1 MGNKNVNKSR
11 SISLLKKVTFNS
23 ARFDNHSQVIKSVG
37 TQRDYRDCIKLYLDW
52 CDLNAVATNSLGN
65 KAILTV
71 YLEEKSEIYKQKTL
85 DQHRM
90 ALNASYH
97 KKLPFV
103 KSLLDTMLVARDYR
117 LSEIMA
123 IIYNIQPKNAIAILM
138 CFFCG
143 FRAHEFATIR
153 MISEGER
160 TNTREW
166 SEKLFCCE
174 INFSIYLVTGKGGLC
189 RQIAIPNEFSQI
201 IEKRRLKHPLKVR
214 DREVYYEMN
223 YDLGY
228 GKALSQCFSR
238 ASKKY
243 LKYSTGLHGLRHSY
257 AKNRLK
263 KLINA
268 GFNFESAKLIVS
280 QELGHFRSEIVNC
293 YLR

>member
-1 MGNKNVNKSR
+1 MGNKNENKSR

-23 ARFDNHSQVIKSVG
+23 ARFDSHAQVIQSVG

-52 CDLNAVATNSLGN
+52 CDLNAVALNTLGN
-65 KAILTV
+65 KSVLMA

-90 ALNASYH
+90 ALNASLH

-117 LSEIMA
+117 LSEVMA
-123 IIYNIQPKNAIAILM
+123 IIHNIQPKNAIAILL
-138 CFFCG
+138 CFFSGC
-143 FRAHEFATIR
+143 RAHELATIR
-153 MISEGER
+153 RIGEGER
-160 TNTREW
+160 TNTRKW
-166 SEKLFCCE
+166 SDKLFSCE
-174 INFSIYLVTGKGGLC
+174 ESFSIFLVTGKGGLC
-189 RQIAIPNEFSQI
+189 RQIAIPNELCQV
-201 IEKRRLKHPLKVR
+201 IEKRRFKHPHKVR
-214 DREVYYEMN
+214 DREIFYEMN

-238 ASKKY
+238 ASRKH
-243 LKYSTGLHGLRHSY
+243 LKWSTGLHGLRHSY

-263 KLINA
+263 KLIKNCFNLENA
-268 GFNFESAKLIVS
+268 KIIVS
-280 QELGHFRSEIVNC
+280 QELGHFRPEITNC